1 MYMIPIYDHGRKFPI
16 SDYFIFFILHFQSVG
31 DETYFPKNG
40 LELPHIGGGAGG
52 GQEVGGAGVKVGG
65 GGGGG
70 RVIQLR
76 SQLVY
81 MITLAVAVKTYKIIL
96 EKNFSILRL

>member
-1 MYMIPIYDHGRKFPI
+1 MMELIPIYDHGRKFPI
-16 SDYFIFFILHFQSVG
+16 SDHLILFILHFQSVG
-31 DETYFPKNG
+31 DESYFPKNG
-40 LELPHIGGGAGG
+40 LELPHVGGGAGR

-81 MITLAVAVKTYKIIL
+81 MITLAVTVKTYRIL
-96 EKNFSILRL
+96 LENQF